1 MESKKIYSQ
10 ADYPYGTIVMQNAQM
25 PKTKYLQGRI
35 DGFLESVVAF
45 YFKGVFEK
53 EILNELFH
61 TCGRETDVALR
72 KYLDVKGTVQALADA
87 NVGMAYQSECFYKS
101 TGAMPERGYTDQY
114 DEGYKAGV
122 EDGDM
127 AKDLYDCM
135 NAEHEAECGRAKL
148 DEEMSFAAFAERWGF
163 AADKLDTLINR
174 RNYGRIE
181 MTRILLCIR
190 YDRSCTKYEIE
201 HDRLVTKSLD
211 EYTIEERQLL
221 GEIVM
226 GLKLFRDGRT
236 SRDAVAWELD
246 VEPWLLTYCLG
257 NLSDKDIW
265 NVAKAVFALMP
276 DPESADE
283 HMQSEMEEWKKTLY
297 RQAYKEA
304 YKKAYR
310 EEYEIAY
317 REGIELGMQDIVD
330 LHDRM
335 CEAGRKE
342 EFNRALEDK
351 ELRMKLLKEFEIL
364 Q

>member
-10 ADYPYGTIVMQNAQM
+10 ADYPYGTIVIRNAKL

-35 DGFLESVVAF
+35 NGFLESVVAF

-53 EILNELFH
+53 EILNALFH
-61 TCGRETDVALR
+61 TCGRETDDALR

-87 NVGMAYQSECFYKS
+87 NVGMAYQSECYYKS
-101 TGAMPERGYTDQY
+101 TANMPERGYTDQY

-122 EDGDM
+122 EDAEM
-127 AKDLYDCM
+127 TKDLYDCM
-135 NAEHEAECGRAKL
+135 NAEYEAEWGRAKL
-148 DEEMSFAAFAERWGF
+148 DEEQSFAAFGERWNF
-163 AADKLDTLINR
+163 SAEKMDALITGY
-174 RNYGRIE
+174 NYDRSK
-181 MTRILLCIR
+181 MTRLLLCIR
-190 YDRSCTKYEIE
+190 YERDCTRYEIE
-201 HDRLVTKSLD
+201 HDRVVTKSLD

-246 VEPWLLTYCLG
+246 MEPWLLTYCLG

-265 NVAKAVFALMP
+265 NVAKAVFALLP

-283 HMQSEMEEWKKTLY
+283 HMQSEMEEWKKTLC
-297 RQAYKEA
+297 RQTYKEA

-317 REGIELGMQDIVD
+317 KEGIELGMQDIVD

-351 ELRMKLLKEFEIL
+351 ELRLKLLEEFGIL